1 MAKEKIYKC
10 CICHCIIV
18 IGKPHRLVQQEYG
31 AGNYKQYAPV
41 NKFDLCDK
49 HFQIFMRWIKKNEKN

>member
-10 CICHCIIV
+10 CICHSIIV

-41 NKFDLCDK
+41 DKFDLCDK
-49 HFQIFMRWIKKNEKN
+49 HFQIFMKWIKKNQKD

>member
-10 CICHCIIV
+10 CICHTV
-18 IGKPHRLVQQEYG
+18 LAKKPHRLVLQEYG

-41 NKFDLCDK
+41 DKFDLCDK
-49 HFQIFMRWIKKNEKN
+49 HFQIFMKWIKKNQKD